1 MLFAAVGE
9 AQLLTRDPQGTC
21 LYLKHQRRSGVPS
34 VPFPTV
40 TISPDRNAFR
50 RNTGK
55 ERSMS
60 RMVVAHCQGQQGPL
74 SHLGAETWV
83 SLAQV
88 VLL

>member
-1 MLFAAVGE
+1 M
-9 AQLLTRDPQGTC
+9 
-21 LYLKHQRRSGVPS
+21 
-34 VPFPTV
+34 PFPTV
-40 TISPDRNAFR
+40 TISPERKALR

-60 RMVVAHCQGQQGPL
+60 RMVVAHCQGHQGPL
-74 SHLGAETWV
+74 SHLGTEAWG